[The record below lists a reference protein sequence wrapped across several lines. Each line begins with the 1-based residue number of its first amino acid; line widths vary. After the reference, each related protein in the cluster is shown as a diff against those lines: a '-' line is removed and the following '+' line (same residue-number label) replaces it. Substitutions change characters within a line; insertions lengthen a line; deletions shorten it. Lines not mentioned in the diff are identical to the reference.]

1 MLTGRYNGSYGS
13 QPVTGTVRGT
23 DIEFSFLIEDKTRVT
38 YWGTVEERTVKGTC
52 DYAEA
57 SGKGTSA
64 ARRANSPWN
73 F

>member
-1 MLTGRYNGSYGS
+1 M
-13 QPVTGTVRGT
+13 RGT
-23 DIEFSFLIEDKTRVT
+23 DIEFSFLSEDETRVT

-52 DYAEA
+52 DYAEV
-57 SGKGTSA
+57 SGKGSWA